1 MSKKNNFS
9 ILSLKAQRHSVF
21 QLSTLNFQLS
31 SVFSFGDVFADR
43 EVALITALGDE
54 VLVEGFED
62 SATWF
67 VGVRAVAKSTIFRD
81 TENLW
86 EIVRNFVEFHIYHTE
101 TFDARGVDEVR
112 FFVDGIHFAEGGSV
126 HAFVVIVRYLCSAGM
141 RVGND
146 LIDDSAFANARIA
159 R

>member
-1 MSKKNNFS
+1 M
-9 ILSLKAQRHSVF
+9 IA
-21 QLSTLNFQLS
+21 
-31 SVFSFGDVFADR
+31 
-43 EVALITALGDE
+43 ALGDE

-62 SATWF
+62 SATWL
-67 VGVRAVAKSTIFRD
+67 VGMRTVAKSAIFRYA
-81 TENLW
+81 EYLW

-112 FFVDGIHFAEGGSV
+112 LFVDGIHLAESGGV
-126 HAFVVIVRYLCSAGM
+126 HAFVVIIRYLCSAGM

-146 LIDDSAFANARIA
+146 LIDDCAFANARVA